1 MSVVHRYSTGTRF
14 LLILTVLIA
23 IVAITSSCSRPGEVL
38 KSYAIIAD
46 GQRTVFAQTQEKYK
60 VEYDNLEMGVFI
72 KSINGDAISKSAYW
86 IYFVNS
92 SAVSKAAD
100 VYVPLPGDTIEWRLI
115 SGY

>member
-1 MSVVHRYSTGTRF
+1 MRVVHSHSTGGRF
-14 LLILTVLIA
+14 LSILSAFIA
-23 IVAITSSCSRPGEVL
+23 IAAISNSCSRPGEVL

-46 GQRTVFAQTQEKYK
+46 GQHTVFAQTQEKYK
-60 VEYDNLEMGVFI
+60 VEYDSLSMGIFV

-100 VYVPLPGDTIEWRLI
+100 VFIPLPGDTIEWRLI